1 MQIATET
8 KKEID
13 QVRNNCGFF
22 FLDGWSI
29 LTAKGKETF
38 SFLQT
43 QTTNDALQLE
53 VGEGQ
58 ASPVTDRQARL
69 IANFSIH
76 RNSKNEAWLLS
87 EDSQI
92 LYNHLESYHFR
103 EDVTF
108 KISDQILLALQ
119 GPKSILILEKLF
131 TVLPEKPNAILQLEL
146 EGNQVTLIK
155 KSLTGEEGFLLCF
168 SLNKKEDFLQKLLYL
183 QMVVY

>member
-43 QTTNDALQLE
+43 QTTNDALQLDI
-53 VGEGQ
+53 GEGQ
-58 ASPVTDRQARL
+58 ASAVTDRQARL

-87 EDSQI
+87 EESQT

-103 EDVTF
+103 EDITF
-108 KISDQILLALQ
+108 EVIDQDLLALQ
-119 GPKSILILEKLF
+119 GPKSILVLEKLF
-131 TVLPEKPNAILQLEL
+131 AALPEKPNAILQLEL
-146 EGNQVTLIK
+146 DGIQITLIK
-155 KSLTGEEGFLLCF
+155 KSLTGEEGFVLCF
-168 SLNKKEDFLQKLLYL
+168 SPNKKEDFLQNLRRL
-183 QMVVY
+183 QG